1 MFIYNKL
8 FKGIFY
14 IYIDSDN
21 TKLMYS
27 KKIKDIKNDW
37 RTKEVKDKRKQLSYY
52 GIGFWIFNKFY
63 NVKV

>member
-21 TKLMYS
+21 TKLLYL
-27 KKIKDIKNDW
+27 KKIEDIKNDW
-37 RTKEVKDKRKQLSYY
+37 ITKEVKDKSKQLSYY
-52 GIGFWIFNKFY
+52 GIGFFIFNKFY
-63 NVKV
+63 SVKI